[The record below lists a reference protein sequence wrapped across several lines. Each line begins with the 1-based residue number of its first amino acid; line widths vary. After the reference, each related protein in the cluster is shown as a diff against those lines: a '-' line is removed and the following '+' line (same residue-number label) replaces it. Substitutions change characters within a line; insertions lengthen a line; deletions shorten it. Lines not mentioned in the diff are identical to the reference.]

1 MDNRLKYPHLF
12 EPITLGTT
20 VFRNRLFASP
30 ISGRSLDPA
39 NRPDPECCAFYG
51 RKAEGGAASVCI
63 GDCVVDSENG
73 LFGDF
78 MIRLDD
84 PLSGHALGRLSHAI
98 TRAGAVASVELQHG
112 GLYSRASRRNGFD
125 VYGPV
130 AGIDAEG
137 QEYAEMPESV
147 IEATIEKYARAALNA
162 KLCGFGMV
170 TVHAGHGWLL
180 SQFVS
185 SKVNTR
191 RDRWG
196 GSLENRTRLPVAIC
210 EAIKR
215 ACGRG
220 FPVEVRVSGTEVT
233 PRGYDLDEGV
243 AICKSLADSGFVD
256 LIHVSA
262 GHHEYPEVFCV
273 THPSIFAADSCNAVY
288 AEAVKKQIGGKA
300 KIATVGAHSAPEI
313 LEELVAGGK
322 ADVIQMARAL
332 LADPDLPNKVR
343 AGRDEEI
350 RPCLRCLSCFSGLLT
365 GGQIYCAVNPEIG
378 HELEYAYSDKK
389 AAKSKNV
396 LIAGGGIGGM
406 QAALTAAERGHAV
419 TLCEKS
425 GELGGAI
432 RVEKNVPFKG
442 KIEKY
447 IAYQTRQLAKHPN
460 LEVQLNTGVTKES
473 IAALPEDKKPDA
485 VLAAFGAAAAAPPIE
500 GLDGAKTASEIYT
513 NPDLAQ
519 GRVVILGGGLVGAE
533 LGIYLAGAGR
543 TVTIVEALPA
553 LNSGGNILH
562 QFAIDGEVSR
572 LGIDVRTDTRAVC
585 VGASSV
591 TVSRGGRTEEIAAD
605 TVINALGQTPKTAEC
620 YDLRESAPEFYV
632 IGDAVRPSN
641 ITNATATAYGA
652 ARLI

>member
-1 MDNRLKYPHLF
+1 M
-12 EPITLGTT
+12 
-20 VFRNRLFASP
+20 
-30 ISGRSLDPA
+30 
-39 NRPDPECCAFYG
+39 
-51 RKAEGGAASVCI
+51 
-63 GDCVVDSENG
+63 
-73 LFGDF
+73 
-78 MIRLDD
+78 
-84 PLSGHALGRLSHAI
+84 
-98 TRAGAVASVELQHG
+98 
-112 GLYSRASRRNGFD
+112 
-125 VYGPV
+125 
-130 AGIDAEG
+130 
-137 QEYAEMPESV
+137 
-147 IEATIEKYARAALNA
+147 
-162 KLCGFGMV
+162 CGFGMV

-196 GSLENRTRLPVAIC
+196 GSLENRTRFPIAIC

-215 ACGRG
+215 VCGGG

-233 PRGYDLDEGV
+233 PRGYDLDEGI
-243 AICKSLADSGFVD
+243 AICGSLAASGFVD

-273 THPSIFAADSCNAVY
+273 THPSLFAEDSCNAVY

-300 KIATVGAHSAPEI
+300 KTATVGAHSNPEI
-313 LEELVAGGK
+313 LEEIVASGK

-332 LADPDLPNKVR
+332 LADPDLPNKTR
-343 AGRDEEI
+343 AGRDEEL

-389 AAKSKNV
+389 AAASKNV

-406 QAALTAAERGHAV
+406 QAALTAAGRGHRV

-425 GELGGAI
+425 GELGGAV

-447 IAYQTRQLAKHPN
+447 IEYQTRQIAKQPN
-460 LEVQLNTGVTKES
+460 IEVLLNTCVTKEYIS
-473 IAALPEDKKPDA
+473 ALPEDKKPDA
-485 VLAAFGAAAAAPPIE
+485 IIAAFGAEEAVPPIA
-500 GLDGAKTASEIYT
+500 GLDGARTASEIYA

-519 GRVVILGGGLVGAE
+519 GKTVILGGGLVGAE

-543 TVTIVEALPA
+543 EVTIIEALPA

-562 QFAIDGEVSR
+562 QFAINGEVAR
-572 LGIDVRTDTRAVC
+572 LGIEVLTDTRVLS
-585 VGASSV
+585 VENGAV
-591 TVSRGGRTEEIAAD
+591 TVMSGGGSEQIAAD
-605 TVINALGQTPKTAEC
+605 TVVNALGQTPKSAES
-620 YDLRESAPEFYV
+620 YALRESAPEFYV

-652 ARLI
+652 ARLL